1 MSSCPK
7 LIDVR
12 PRPADPA
19 ARKACRNSGA
29 FSAAVPVPMRGKCIC
44 RGARRLRHDRSM
56 TASQPPLYR
65 RLAAHYQQSIEKGAL
80 RPGDRMPSMRAFM
93 RQHEVSLATA
103 IETYRLLERQALIVA
118 RPRAGYFVCAPIA
131 PRVRRAPALPPVAE
145 PDWQSAPPDARFV
158 GIHTAISAIVARWQ
172 QVPGALN
179 LAGVT
184 ASEALFPGAELQK
197 IALRVLRRQ
206 PDLLTA
212 PGHEQGD
219 PALRA
224 VIARRALAA
233 GISLSADDI
242 VMTHGGTEAVNLA
255 LRAVAQPGDTVAV
268 ESPCFY
274 GLLQV
279 LESLGLRAL
288 EIPVSP
294 STGLSV
300 EALEFAL
307 RQHPQL
313 KAVVVVPHLQNP
325 LGCVMPDAHKARI
338 VELCAQAG
346 VALIEDDPYRELV
359 EGQAPPQAIKAWD
372 TDGTVIHC
380 TSFNK
385 TLAPGM
391 RVGWMSGGRWHAR
404 IAMLK
409 FAQTRHNEPLS
420 QAVLAEYLQTQ
431 AHERH
436 LRRLREKL
444 RAQRE
449 RMAQV
454 IAAAFPQGTRFTPP
468 QGGLAFWIEL
478 PRHVASLA
486 LFDAALAEGIRIMPG
501 TVFSNAGRFDHFIR
515 VSCPGP
521 EPHTADEAV
530 LRIGALACALAREG
544 QAAAPLAQPATRVS

>member
-1 MSSCPK
+1 
-7 LIDVR
+7 
-12 PRPADPA
+12 
-19 ARKACRNSGA
+19 
-29 FSAAVPVPMRGKCIC
+29 
-44 RGARRLRHDRSM
+44 M
-56 TASQPPLYR
+56 TAPQQSLYR
-65 RLAAHYQQSIEKGAL
+65 RLAAHYRLSIEKGAL

-103 IETYRLLERQALIVA
+103 IETYRVLEREALIVA

-131 PRVRRAPALPPVAE
+131 PRVRLAPALPPVAE
-145 PDWQSAPPDARFV
+145 PDWQSTPPDARFV

-184 ASEALFPGAELQK
+184 ASEALFPGSELQK

-206 PDLLTA
+206 PGLLTA
-212 PGHEQGD
+212 PGHERGD
-219 PALRA
+219 PALRS
-224 VIARRALAA
+224 VIVRRALAA
-233 GISLSADDI
+233 GMSLSADDI
-242 VMTHGGTEAVNLA
+242 AMTHGGTEAVNLA
-255 LRAVAQPGDTVAV
+255 LRAVAQPGDTIAV

-288 EIPVSP
+288 EIPASP

-359 EGQAPPQAIKAWD
+359 EGEAPPQAIKAWD

-409 FAQTRHNEPLS
+409 FAQTRLNEPLS

-454 IAAAFPQGTRFTPP
+454 IAAAFPAGTRFTPP

-478 PRHVASLA
+478 PRHVGSLA

-530 LRIGALACALAREG
+530 LRIGALACDLARAGEAG
-544 QAAAPLAQPATRVS
+544 APLAQQATRVS